1 MVREYL
7 RRWLRDYASQSVAES
22 TYVRYEQII
31 DQHFIPALG
40 SLRLKEVRATHIQ
53 AVHTS
58 FLEQGLSKSTV
69 QQHHRVILES
79 LKHAVEWQL
88 IATNPAAGVRAPRPD
103 RREFKVLKAEEV
115 GRLLSAAEGDS
126 QLRVLLHVA
135 VMTGL
140 RQGEV
145 RALQW
150 ADIDLDQGVIQV
162 TRSARDYPARGVV
175 FSGTKTHRSR
185 RPISLAA
192 ATVKLLRRQRVAQTE
207 RRLRAGPDR
216 EELDLVFSRPDGTP
230 LRARK
235 LHRDFK
241 NVVASADLA
250 PLRLHD
256 LRHTAATLMLKN
268 GTNVKVVSE
277 RLGHATVAFTLD
289 RYAHVLPDM
298 QREAAEALADSLG
311 G

>member
-1 MVREYL
+1 M
-7 RRWLRDYASQSVAES
+7 
-22 TYVRYEQII
+22 
-31 DQHFIPALG
+31 
-40 SLRLKEVRATHIQ
+40 
-53 AVHTS
+53 
-58 FLEQGLSKSTV
+58 
-69 QQHHRVILES
+69 
-79 LKHAVEWQL
+79 

-103 RREFKVLKAEEV
+103 RREFKVLEAEEV

-150 ADIDLDQGVIQV
+150 ADIDLEQGVIQV

-192 ATVKLLRRQRVAQTE
+192 APVKLLRRQRVAQTE